1 MKRSKYNLSHQ
12 LLTDTDFGW
21 LTPIL
26 VEDVLPGDTWKI
38 KSEVFVKAI
47 PLLAPI
53 MDKVDIRVDYFFVPN
68 RILWSKWQDFITGGR
83 LGTVDIKEPSLP
95 LGDQFFMASPDSIA
109 MLEKIYQCSL
119 AEVANSDS
127 RHLVSALPLLAYN
140 KIYADWYMDLN
151 VETDEYVST
160 TPTIDGSSPIPF
172 GTLPDST
179 QILDANGVWRVQDVN
194 TKTYLDALLVPKQ
207 RKFRKDV
214 FTSAL
219 PWPQRGPEVGFD
231 IPPGSANADLDGDV
245 NFELNDKSFRV
256 NQVYQG
262 STNVEFTDTN
272 GEAGHTEG
280 YFGIQGQGQFTN
292 IFGNLFGV
300 NGVNIERGSL
310 GSITIRE
317 LRRLSALQ
325 AWFERNARF
334 GSRYIEQIL
343 SHFGVHT
350 PDYRLQRSEYLGGTI
365 SPLQV
370 SETYQTA
377 VTGNEQQETADVLGQ
392 FAGHLTSYGVNGVRK
407 FRANEHGW
415 IFGLMSIV
423 PRTSYGQGIQRR
435 FTRRNRLDYAFPEFA
450 AIGEQSVLSKELY
463 FQGDENAN
471 NKVFGYN
478 SRYYEYKSRQDR
490 FSAAFKNIFPWW
502 HLGRI
507 FADEPKLSLSFLEAR
522 SFRYDSEYDRIFA
535 YTPNPDEH
543 DEAHFHFL
551 CQCNHHIRVK
561 RPIPKYVNSTI

>member
-95 LGDQFFMASPDSIA
+95 LGDQFFNASPDSIA

-119 AEVANSDS
+119 GEVASSDS

-151 VETDEYVST
+151 VETDEYVSP

-207 RKFRKDV
+207 RKYRKDV

-219 PWPQRGPEVGFD
+219 PWPQRGPEVGIQ
-231 IPPGSANADLDGDV
+231 IPPESANADLNGGFNIELSPNAFGMSEATPGIATVEYEPQNVTSGSRYGSLRTSNGDEFQTIDGTITGPNAVD
-245 NFELNDKSFRV
+245 F
-256 NQVYQG
+256 
-262 STNVEFTDTN
+262 
-272 GEAGHTEG
+272 EAG
-280 YFGIQGQGQFTN
+280 Q
-292 IFGNLFGV
+292 
-300 NGVNIERGSL
+300 L
-310 GSITIRE
+310 GTVTIRE

-423 PRTSYGQGIQRR
+423 PRTAYGQGIQRR

-463 FQGDENAN
+463 FQPDEAMN
-471 NKVFGYN
+471 NTVFGYN

-490 FSAAFKNIFPWW
+490 FSAAFKDIFPWW

-507 FADEPKLSLSFLEAR
+507 FQDEPKLSLDFLEAR
-522 SFRYDSEYDRIFA
+522 SARYDSEYDRIFA
-535 YTPNPDEH
+535 YTPNPDQH
-543 DEAHFHFL
+543 SEAHFHFL

-561 RPIPKYVNSTI
+561 RPIPKYVNPTI